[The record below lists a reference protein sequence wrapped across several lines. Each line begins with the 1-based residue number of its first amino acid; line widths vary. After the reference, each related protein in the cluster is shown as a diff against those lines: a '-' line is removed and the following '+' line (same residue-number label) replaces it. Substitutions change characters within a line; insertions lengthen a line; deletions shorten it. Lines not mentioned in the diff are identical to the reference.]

1 MSTATPPPGGGAP
14 LPPADHAPPRG
25 WTDVRFRAWNLLL
38 LVPLISIVPPL
49 FNMAEP
55 RLGGL
60 PFFYWFQIAI
70 VPVGILCTVA
80 VHRMTR
86 GVDDEASA
94 AGAVAGRDLDAD
106 ADTDTRGGRS

>member
-1 MSTATPPPGGGAP
+1 MSTATPSPSEGGAP
-14 LPPADHAPPRG
+14 SPSDDHAPPRG

-49 FNMAEP
+49 FNTAGP
-55 RLGGL
+55 SLGGL

-70 VPVGILCTVA
+70 VPVGILCTVT

-94 AGAVAGRDLDAD
+94 AGAVAGRDLDAED
-106 ADTDTRGGRS
+106 RT